1 MPSHQGGAVRHALV
15 SWMRA
20 AWVRPFWKRA
30 VSMRL
35 AALALAGAL
44 AGCGAGSNLFGGGTP
59 IVAGP
64 AAAPTTAVTSA
75 PLGTTTGSTGG
86 GVKVGV
92 ILPLSAGG
100 NAGIAGQSMRN
111 AAEMALSEF
120 NGANIQLVV
129 KDDGGTAPGATQAA
143 TQALDEGAEIIVG
156 PLFAH
161 SVTSAKQ
168 VARLRGVPMIS
179 FSTDTNVASSGTYL
193 LSFLPESDVDR
204 IVSYAISQNK
214 KSFVAL
220 FPSNAYGGVVEAEFN
235 QVVAKRGGRVVLVEH
250 YNEDRKTLGEMVKQV
265 AQAAGRGDA
274 LFIPDSGEG
283 VGDVIH
289 ALATGGVNLKQF
301 TVLGTGLW
309 ADDQRITSNNLL
321 EGAWFAA
328 PENAGYRGFAE
339 RYRARFHQDPVRQA
353 TLAYDAVAMVAA
365 LVKTQGQ
372 QRFTNDVLTNPSGFT
387 GIDGVF
393 RFRGDGSNQRGL
405 AVMKVTQSG
414 AQVIAPA
421 PRNFNGS
428 AI

>member
-1 MPSHQGGAVRHALV
+1 M
-15 SWMRA
+15 
-20 AWVRPFWKRA
+20 
-30 VSMRL
+30 
-35 AALALAGAL
+35 
-44 AGCGAGSNLFGGGTP
+44 
-59 IVAGP
+59 
-64 AAAPTTAVTSA
+64 
-75 PLGTTTGSTGG
+75 
-86 GVKVGV
+86 

-111 AAEMALSEF
+111 AAEMALAEF

-129 KDDGGTAPGATQAA
+129 KDDGGTAPGAPQAA

-179 FSTDTNVASSGTYL
+179 FSTDTNVASSGAYL

-204 IVSYAISQNK
+204 IISYAISQNK

-274 LFIPDSGEG
+274 LFIPDSGEA

-309 ADDQRITSNNLL
+309 ADDQRITANNLL

-328 PENAGYRGFAE
+328 PETAGYRSFAE